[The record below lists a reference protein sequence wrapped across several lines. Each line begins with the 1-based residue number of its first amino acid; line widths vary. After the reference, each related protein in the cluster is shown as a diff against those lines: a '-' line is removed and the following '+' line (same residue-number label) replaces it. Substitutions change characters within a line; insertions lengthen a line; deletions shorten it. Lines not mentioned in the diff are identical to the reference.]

1 MTEVISSLKLEKKL
15 FGTNGVRGVVG
26 KDMTPELALSIGLAL
41 GSMRRGRI
49 AVGRDTRTSGPAL
62 AGALKAGLMATGC
75 EVTDCGILPTPA
87 LQYLVRKHFDAGA
100 VITASHNPPEYN
112 GVKVI
117 EPDGTEMGDE
127 QTILLE
133 DRLFGHRFDL
143 VPWNGVGREHAA
155 PDLVHEYIDAVV
167 GHFPAGI
174 GTGLTVVVDP
184 GSGAACFTTPE
195 ILTRLGC
202 RVLTINGRMDGLFP
216 GRLPEPSPDGLAPLG
231 DLVRATGADI
241 GIAHDGDADRAVFI
255 DENGRYIEENQ
266 EFALIAD
273 RICRETRG
281 TVVTPVSTSLLVET
295 IAGNRGCD
303 IRYTPVGS
311 IYVARTMLA
320 LEADGASVAFGGEGN
335 GGLIYPSHQYC
346 RDGGMT
352 AAMVVA
358 ILAGKQRPLSAL
370 IDDMPKFTMIKGKLR
385 VDNPQALIA
394 TIEERYSG
402 ESIDRTDGIRINR
415 KDSWVLVR
423 PSGTEPLVR
432 VFVESPDAETARLFY
447 EEILDRIQGG

>member
-1 MTEVISSLKLEKKL
+1 VSSQKLEKRL

-26 KDMTPELALSIGLAL
+26 IDMTPDLALSIGLAL
-41 GSMRRGRI
+41 GSMRKGKI
-49 AVGRDTRTSGPAL
+49 AVGRDTRTSGPSLTA
-62 AGALKAGLMATGC
+62 ALKAGLLATGC

-87 LQYLVRKHFDAGA
+87 LQYLVRKYFDAGA
-100 VITASHNPPEYN
+100 VVTASHNPPEYN

-127 QTILLE
+127 QTVLLE
-133 DRLFGHRFDL
+133 DRLFGRRFDL
-143 VPWNGVGREHAA
+143 APWNGVGREYAA

-167 GHFPAGI
+167 GQFPD
-174 GTGLTVVVDP
+174 GTGNELTVVVDP
-184 GSGAACFTTPE
+184 GCGAACFTTPE
-195 ILTRLGC
+195 ILTRMGC
-202 RVLTINGRMDGLFP
+202 RVLTINGQIDGRFP
-216 GRLPEPSPDGLAPLG
+216 GRLPEPSPDGLAPLR
-231 DLVRATGADI
+231 DLVRAAGADF

-273 RICRETRG
+273 RICRSSRG

-295 IAGNRGCD
+295 IARTHGCD

-320 LEADGASVAFGGEGN
+320 LEADGVPVSLGGEGN

-352 AAMVVA
+352 AAMMVA
-358 ILAGKQRPLSAL
+358 ILAEKQRPLSAL
-370 IDDMPKFTMIKGKLR
+370 IDDLPEFTLIKGKFSA
-385 VDNPQALIA
+385 DDPGALITTLEA
-394 TIEERYSG
+394 RYSG

-415 KDSWVLVR
+415 KDSWALIR

-432 VFVESPDAETARLFY
+432 VFVESGDAETARLFY
-447 EEILDRIQGG
+447 GEILDQIQHR